1 MNKSS
6 IWHLEQNSQEF
17 PIGGVIKH
25 WSLSKT
31 QSFRLKLK
39 IVLKFF
45 KREKNLEMPGILAAK
60 WNHFCLCAKVGGV
73 YRAVANAAG
82 IPVDGAES

>member
-1 MNKSS
+1 MEYLRYVNNMNKSS

-17 PIGGVIKH
+17 PIGKGVIKH

-31 QSFRLKLK
+31 QRRVKLK

-45 KREKNLEMPGILAAK
+45 KRDRILEFLLLQ
-60 WNHFCLCAKVGGV
+60 NHFLLMRKKE
-73 YRAVANAAG
+73 
-82 IPVDGAES
+82 AEFV